1 MTIFTQLFE
10 KYEYNNIIIFFDLS
24 VEESAAIVFDILK
37 HFNASDLSC
46 DDHPFFI
53 FYSEKKEINKKDIFF
68 KVNELQ
74 NDFEKEQKFDVRN
87 ISVIHNIEDITSII
101 IQKYNYFNQIETNI
115 NCEFDISCTINILF
129 AGKSGT
135 GKSSFINRLLGEK
148 RAFVSDVS
156 KTKIYN
162 VYNHKYIP
170 IKLFDSIGFE
180 VGKTEENE
188 DLQNIIESNESFE
201 KIMEKIHI
209 VYFMLQNDKL
219 SYVELDFINKILDA
233 KISIFLIGNK
243 IDNIKIK
250 KNKFK
255 SAINQYKKFTEN
267 KKNYLINHLYFV
279 DLLLEKDEEIGK
291 IIRDTSQEFLES
303 KNSHKEIIEKFED
316 FQNEQRELLYKEAAP
331 PIENDNLINHDNN
344 EDLIHIDPEKNDMK
358 IKEEKE
364 LEKLNSDFSKL
375 CKASKFLKENIKEY
389 RNKKKD
395 EALNL
400 VSDFK
405 RSNFFWGMIPLPIL
419 DKKMT
424 KESRLKMI
432 NQLYQIYSPV
442 FELIKRQKKEVKK
455 IDENEEQIPRA
466 LINGIGDLTLVGG
479 VGIEIAAN
487 LGYILNI
494 LKSTPKLLSGG
505 LGIVVSL
512 VISLGTG
519 YKSCKDAED
528 LGIQI
533 VKLLEQE
540 FVKLNAYEIYYDCA
554 IKYNK
559 AINQL
564 EKFAEYFGAE
574 HEIKYDC
581 DIDKKYEDEVA
592 PEPISP

>member
-1 MTIFTQLFE
+1 
-10 KYEYNNIIIFFDLS
+10 
-24 VEESAAIVFDILK
+24 
-37 HFNASDLSC
+37 
-46 DDHPFFI
+46 
-53 FYSEKKEINKKDIFF
+53 
-68 KVNELQ
+68 
-74 NDFEKEQKFDVRN
+74 
-87 ISVIHNIEDITSII
+87 
-101 IQKYNYFNQIETNI
+101 
-115 NCEFDISCTINILF
+115 
-129 AGKSGT
+129 
-135 GKSSFINRLLGEK
+135 
-148 RAFVSDVS
+148 
-156 KTKIYN
+156 
-162 VYNHKYIP
+162 
-170 IKLFDSIGFE
+170 
-180 VGKTEENE
+180 
-188 DLQNIIESNESFE
+188 
-201 KIMEKIHI
+201 
-209 VYFMLQNDKL
+209 
-219 SYVELDFINKILDA
+219 
-233 KISIFLIGNK
+233 
-243 IDNIKIK
+243 
-250 KNKFK
+250 
-255 SAINQYKKFTEN
+255 
-267 KKNYLINHLYFV
+267 
-279 DLLLEKDEEIGK
+279 
-291 IIRDTSQEFLES
+291 
-303 KNSHKEIIEKFED
+303 
-316 FQNEQRELLYKEAAP
+316 
-331 PIENDNLINHDNN
+331 
-344 EDLIHIDPEKNDMK
+344 MK
-358 IKEEKE
+358 IKDEKE

-400 VSDFK
+400 VSVFK

-432 NQLYQIYSPV
+432 NQLFQIYAPV

-466 LINGIGDLTLVGG
+466 IINGIGDLTLVGG
-479 VGIEIAAN
+479 VGIEIATN

-494 LKSTPKLLSGG
+494 LKSTLKLLSGG

-564 EKFAEYFGAE
+564 EKFAEYFGGE